1 MNFLI
6 VNKDDI
12 SMKLFLEDIFYI
24 SSDTTKPHMLKAVT
38 ESGVFEFYG
47 TLKDLED
54 KLKLNFF
61 RCHRKFLVNI
71 DKIQGLNLSERLIVF
86 TNDGVGTIS
95 FSRYKQ
101 KELNKLW
108 RRG

>member
-6 VNKDDI
+6 VNKDEI
-12 SMKLFLEDIFYI
+12 SMKLFFEDIFYI
-24 SSDTTKPHMLKAVT
+24 SSDTIKPHMLKAVT

-71 DKIQGLNLSERLIVF
+71 TKIQGLNLSKRLIVF
-86 TNDGVGTIS
+86 SNASITNVS

-101 KELNKLW
+101 KELIKLW
-108 RRG
+108 KRG